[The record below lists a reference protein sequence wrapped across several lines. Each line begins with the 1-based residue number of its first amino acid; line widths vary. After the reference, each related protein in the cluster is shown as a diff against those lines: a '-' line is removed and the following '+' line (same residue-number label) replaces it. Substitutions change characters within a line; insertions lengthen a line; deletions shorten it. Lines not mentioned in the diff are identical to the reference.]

1 MAIAVDYREFTP
13 RNSRDD
19 LIRKVEQA
27 PVEHAEAV
35 LAAYDLLQRLHE
47 KGMIDLLN
55 GLLSAGD
62 TVVERVVDVVSS
74 KEMVTALRIALIF
87 SNLLSS
93 IDPDKLHAVISNA
106 GKDAPSLL
114 AIGKQAASK
123 DARRGMAA
131 AVGLLNVFGEAL
143 NAQQAGRAKRARYF
157 MDGCHGRN
165 YRAIDIGKRS
175 RFLNVMAERV
185 TGFTSQTAEETLA
198 VEEPLEIQLGYG
210 KAEDE
215 R

>member
-13 RNSRDD
+13 RNSRED

-27 PVEHAEAV
+27 PVAHAEAV

-62 TVVERVVDVVSS
+62 TVVERLVDVISS
-74 KEMVTALRIALIF
+74 REMVTALRIGLIF

-114 AIGKQAASK
+114 AVGKQAASK

-143 NAQQAGRAKRARYF
+143 NAQQTGRAK
-157 MDGCHGRN
+157 G
-165 YRAIDIGKRS
+165 
-175 RFLNVMAERV
+175 
-185 TGFTSQTAEETLA
+185 
-198 VEEPLEIQLGYG
+198 
-210 KAEDE
+210 
-215 R
+215 

>member
-1 MAIAVDYREFTP
+1 MAIAVDFRKFTP
-13 RNSRDD
+13 RNSRED

-62 TVVERVVDVVSS
+62 TVVDRVVDVISS
-74 KEMVTALRIALIF
+74 TEVVTALRMALTF
-87 SNLLSS
+87 LNLLSV
-93 IDPDKLHAVISNA
+93 IDPDELHTVISNA
-106 GKDAPSLL
+106 GKETPSLF

-131 AVGLLNVFGEAL
+131 AVSLLEL
-143 NAQQAGRAKRARYF
+143 
-157 MDGCHGRN
+157 
-165 YRAIDIGKRS
+165 
-175 RFLNVMAERV
+175 L
-185 TGFTSQTAEETLA
+185 
-198 VEEPLEIQLGYG
+198 G
-210 KAEDE
+210 KALHSQPTKNLD
-215 R
+215 